1 MPTGNTR
8 PLGWGGNGTRPR
20 SAPPTPAA
28 EINTPIRRTKRKHP
42 PTGETSRDKFIRLA
56 TNRVTTAMYSIR
68 LLGNLANRHVYQ
80 YEDED
85 VRVIRDTLHA
95 AIEEALSQF
104 APKERPEIRFELVT
118 KSS

>member
-1 MPTGNTR
+1 MTGNTR
-8 PLGWGGNGTRPR
+8 PLGWGGNGAKPR
-20 SAPPTPAA
+20 SAPPIPVMEAPPA
-28 EINTPIRRTKRKHP
+28 RRTKRKHP

-104 APKERPEIRFELVT
+104 APKERPEIQFKLV